1 MQKANWD
8 EYSSKISTGWW
19 FQPLVYLPLW
29 NTWKSYDSQLNGKSF
44 KIPWFQSP
52 PTSLAMKPPSPSF
65 TYGTAPRF
73 LPWSQLRINSK
84 RIMVNSDR
92 PVASSGVTTLKT
104 KGIDL
109 QNYHKKKLRQA
120 KFKSLFQV
128 CIRIFSILFRGCYS
142 SKDGKPSMIWGI
154 MRRYL
159 VILWD
164 MTWDIMVA
172 TTKLILG
179 NV

>member
-1 MQKANWD
+1 MVV
-8 EYSSKISTGWW
+8 STPG
-19 FQPLVYLPLW
+19 
-29 NTWKSYDSQLNGKSF
+29 
-44 KIPWFQSP
+44 IP
-52 PTSLAMKPPSPSF
+52 
-65 TYGTAPRF
+65 
-73 LPWSQLRINSK
+73 
-84 RIMVNSDR
+84 
-92 PVASSGVTTLKT
+92 TTLKHMKVLRFPTEWKVIQNSMVPVTTNQSSNETTFTILHLRHCTQISSVISASDQFQAHHGELRQARRFIRRHHPQNQGDWST
-104 KGIDL
+104 KL
-109 QNYHKKKLRQA
+109 SQKKLRQA